1 MIRFLVPIVCLVLF
15 FVEPIFGLFS
25 PLSIGGSFYYVV
37 PRFLILFLIF
47 LTVFYELRHALFYG
61 LFFGLLYDVFYI
73 DIIGLY
79 SFLYPAVCLIAA
91 YFFKKIPQNLLSAT
105 LLALGLLV
113 AMEVALYLF
122 FQLIGLTDAPAG
134 TFLTSRLWP
143 TLIANALYL
152 GLLGWVFRSMMVT
165 QDPQRGTKFG
175 LY

>member
-1 MIRFLVPIVCLVLF
+1 MIRFLVPVVCLVLF

-25 PLSIGGSFYYVV
+25 PLSIGGALYYIV

-91 YFFKKIPQNLLSAT
+91 YVFKKIPQNLLSAT
-105 LLALGLLV
+105 LLALGLLLV
-113 AMEVALYLF
+113 MEVALYLF
-122 FQLIGLTDAPAG
+122 FLLIGLTAAPAG
-134 TFLTSRLWP
+134 TFLTTRLWP
-143 TLIANALYL
+143 TLIANSLYL
-152 GLLGWVFRSMMVT
+152 GLVGWVFRSMMVT
-165 QDPQRGTKFG
+165 QDPQRENRLG